1 MRDMTGFVT
10 EKQITEKMFL
20 TLNEGDLDR
29 YVFFLFL
36 GLLFLFLNFVST

>member
-1 MRDMTGFVT
+1 M
-10 EKQITEKMFL
+10 TEKMFL

-36 GLLFLFLNFVST
+36 VLLFLSFDFVST